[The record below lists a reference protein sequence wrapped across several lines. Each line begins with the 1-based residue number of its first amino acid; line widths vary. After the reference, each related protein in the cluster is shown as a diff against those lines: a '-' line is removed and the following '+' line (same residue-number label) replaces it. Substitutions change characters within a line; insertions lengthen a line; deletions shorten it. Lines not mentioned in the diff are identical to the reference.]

1 IGGRLQFHTFLL
13 YGGPVVLLELL
24 PETLCEHFLV
34 LHTAIRTLA
43 SPKLHIEFNDY
54 AKNLLKYF
62 VQQFGKIY
70 GQNQLV
76 YNVHTLS
83 HLAKQCLKHGPLDGF
98 SAFSFESCLGRL
110 KKKLRTTSKPL
121 AQISRRLSEAK

>member
-1 IGGRLQFHTFLL
+1 EFRTFLL
-13 YGGPVVLLELL
+13 YVGPVVLRELL
-24 PETLCEHFLV
+24 PDTLYEHFLV
-34 LHTAIRTLA
+34 LHTAIRILA

-83 HLAKQCLKHGPLDGF
+83 HLAEQCLKHGPLDGF
-98 SAFSFESCLGRL
+98 SAFSFESCLCKL
-110 KKKLRTTSKPL
+110 KKKSFVPQVNLWPRL
-121 AQISRRLSEAK
+121 AEDCQRQ